1 MDKKAVVC
9 GRLICFAFVFQQLIT
24 QYRAEYME
32 LRTNV
37 SVKEYAEEV
46 VKLRVEKVS
55 ITWIQLA
62 WTSHTILRGHRQ
74 LSIHTIENVQ

>member
-55 ITWIQLA
+55 IT
-62 WTSHTILRGHRQ
+62 
-74 LSIHTIENVQ
+74 